1 MSVVTQN
8 KVNQQ
13 QAELD
18 KIIPEMTVKLGE
30 YEVAVILEQS
40 EYVANLDDKLE
51 AQITALQNA
60 TRDISKK
67 DSVDP
72 EIIEAYELD
81 DGSPHVMAKAMFVL
95 SSGTSD
101 TDIEVG
107 ICGDYHAD
115 GKCVVFDDDITCS
128 EQLYTNQVNKAR
140 EVLEDFIVK
149 YFTDKG
155 LEIL

>member
-1 MSVVTQN
+1 MPAITQN
-8 KVNQQ
+8 KVSQQ
-13 QAELD
+13 QAALD
-18 KIIPEMTVKLGE
+18 KIIPEMKVKLGE
-30 YEVAVILEQS
+30 FEVAVILEQS

-60 TRDISKK
+60 TRDISQK
-67 DSVDP
+67 DSIDP
-72 EIIEAYELD
+72 EIIEAYELA

-95 SSGTSD
+95 STGASD

-128 EQLYTNQVNKAR
+128 EQLYSNQVDKVR
-140 EVLEDFIVK
+140 EVLEAFIVK
-149 YFTDKG
+149 HFMDEG
-155 LEIL
+155 LEVL